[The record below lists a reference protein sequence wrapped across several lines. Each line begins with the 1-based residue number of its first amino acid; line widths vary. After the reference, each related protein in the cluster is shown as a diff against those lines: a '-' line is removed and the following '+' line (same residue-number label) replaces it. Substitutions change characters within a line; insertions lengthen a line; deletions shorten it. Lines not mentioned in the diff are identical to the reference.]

1 MFRKTFPTQ
10 ICHFYTCLI
19 KLKNN
24 HYFELFNL
32 LKMEKI
38 SFNSIISEKYKLY
51 VKMLRI
57 TNAIHLW
64 CFQTHLS
71 KLNLKYFQN
80 CPEWPPRSISG
91 LIPLQLH
98 ICHMNLK
105 NYRTCLGFF
114 RSALTCSCIHIVHC
128 IDDMC
133 WLFPF
138 RCLPLIDRKW
148 LRSEDRQRLLTN
160 TCS

>member
-1 MFRKTFPTQ
+1 MFRKMFPTQ
-10 ICHFYTCLI
+10 ICHFHTCLI

-57 TNAIHLW
+57 TNATHLW

-80 CPEWPPRSISG
+80 FPEWPPSSISG
-91 LIPLQLH
+91 LIPLKLH
-98 ICHMNLK
+98 NCHTNPRNLLGMFRALSK
-105 NYRTCLGFF
+105 CINLFMHTYCTSHWCLVLIASFSVFASYR
-114 RSALTCSCIHIVHC
+114 
-128 IDDMC
+128 
-133 WLFPF
+133 
-138 RCLPLIDRKW
+138 
-148 LRSEDRQRLLTN
+148 
-160 TCS
+160 